1 MVASNQSAEDS
12 AGLTPREERG
22 VLLVTC
28 LAAFLF
34 FNSFGSISV
43 ALPIIQRQFG
53 NSLAE
58 IQWISLMGVVTISS
72 LSLCFGRAGDLWGRR
87 RIFKLGVV
95 LYTLGSGLGSLST
108 SFVLLLSSRGV
119 MAVGLAM
126 AVPMSAA
133 ILASSSSPERRGQAL
148 GVFAAAVAV
157 GRAAGPTIGGLLL
170 HLWGWPAIFMM
181 NFIVG
186 LAVSCAV
193 IRIFRGPG
201 ERRVGILDIWGSV
214 SVLVGYPAL
223 LIGFTLAANSG
234 WQWGRVGWWFVVAA
248 AGLLGFVWI
257 ELSTESPLVDFRML
271 RRGSLSA
278 ALLSN
283 LLITALYNPI
293 TICGPMYLHNVLS
306 VTPLAIGILLS
317 LLPLM
322 TALASP
328 LSGRWSDRIP
338 PGGVATIGL
347 VLILFG
353 VLFYSRLGFQS
364 TYIAVAI
371 ALGVIGMG
379 IGVFTPA
386 NQKVAFASVGNEDY
400 GVLSA
405 LLSSFATAAGTL
417 GTTAAVALLELK
429 MVGFEANDP
438 LAFASAQR
446 FAFAWLLPLGV
457 LAVFVAFR
465 AQWKAKPALTS
476 TRG

>member
-1 MVASNQSAEDS
+1 
-12 AGLTPREERG
+12 
-22 VLLVTC
+22 
-28 LAAFLF
+28 
-34 FNSFGSISV
+34 
-43 ALPIIQRQFG
+43 
-53 NSLAE
+53 
-58 IQWISLMGVVTISS
+58 
-72 LSLCFGRAGDLWGRR
+72 
-87 RIFKLGVV
+87 
-95 LYTLGSGLGSLST
+95 
-108 SFVLLLSSRGV
+108 
-119 MAVGLAM
+119 
-126 AVPMSAA
+126 
-133 ILASSSSPERRGQAL
+133 
-148 GVFAAAVAV
+148 
-157 GRAAGPTIGGLLL
+157 
-170 HLWGWPAIFMM
+170 
-181 NFIVG
+181 
-186 LAVSCAV
+186 
-193 IRIFRGPG
+193 
-201 ERRVGILDIWGSV
+201 
-214 SVLVGYPAL
+214 
-223 LIGFTLAANSG
+223 
-234 WQWGRVGWWFVVAA
+234 
-248 AGLLGFVWI
+248 
-257 ELSTESPLVDFRML
+257 
-271 RRGSLSA
+271 
-278 ALLSN
+278 
-283 LLITALYNPI
+283 
-293 TICGPMYLHNVLS
+293 
-306 VTPLAIGILLS
+306 ILLS